1 MILLNLINDD
11 IIEKTTK
18 NEERDM
24 DNNAHEILHQKGIA
38 HSHSHSHSHDPES
51 IRRIVNRLARAE
63 GHLRSIKGMVE
74 RGVDCSEVLVQ
85 LAAVKSAIN
94 NTGKLILKEHISHC
108 IVDAIEE
115 NDNKAIE
122 NLNDAIEKFI
132 K

>member
-38 HSHSHSHSHDPES
+38 HSHSHSHDPES

-74 RGVDCSEVLVQ
+74 RGEDCSEVLVQ

-108 IVDAIEE
+108 IVDAVEE
-115 NDNKAIE
+115 NDNKAID

>member
-1 MILLNLINDD
+1 
-11 IIEKTTK
+11 
-18 NEERDM
+18 M
-24 DNNAHEILHQKGIA
+24 DNNAHDILHQKGIA
-38 HSHSHSHSHDPES
+38 HSHPHSHSHDPES

-74 RGVDCSEVLVQ
+74 RGEDCSEVLVQ

-115 NDNKAIE
+115 NDTKAID

>member
-18 NEERDM
+18 NEEQDM

-74 RGVDCSEVLVQ
+74 RGEDCSEVLVQ

-94 NTGKLILKEHISHC
+94 NTGKLILKEHVSHC

-115 NDNKAIE
+115 NDTKAID

>member
-1 MILLNLINDD
+1 
-11 IIEKTTK
+11 
-18 NEERDM
+18 M

-74 RGVDCSEVLVQ
+74 RGEDCSEVLVQ

-94 NTGKLILKEHISHC
+94 NTGKLILKEHVSHC

-115 NDNKAIE
+115 NDTKAID

>member
-18 NEERDM
+18 NEEQDM

-74 RGVDCSEVLVQ
+74 RGEDCSEVLVQ

>member
-18 NEERDM
+18 NEEQDM

-38 HSHSHSHSHDPES
+38 HSHSHSHDPES

-74 RGVDCSEVLVQ
+74 RGEDCSEVLVQ